1 MYCIKQTKDNVI
13 VKLKCSLTTDKITS
27 TPAPFPA
34 PPPKLPLGDRNWFS
48 TIQSAEAERL
58 IGWREIKHIASHDT
72 SSSSLGFQSTRERM
86 MAVFTALHT
95 QRVLAPVLSP
105 FECLWG
111 EVVHWK
117 AKWKENGGKGWM
129 EYEEKEKKYW

>member
-1 MYCIKQTKDNVI
+1 
-13 VKLKCSLTTDKITS
+13 
-27 TPAPFPA
+27 
-34 PPPKLPLGDRNWFS
+34 
-48 TIQSAEAERL
+48 
-58 IGWREIKHIASHDT
+58 
-72 SSSSLGFQSTRERM
+72 

-117 AKWKENGGKGWM
+117 AKWKEKGGKGWM
-129 EYEEKEKKYW
+129 EYEEKEKSIGEWEVRWMDIHTQGKVAKGKEG